1 MVTVVGES
9 GGYDGEDG
17 CEGGGCDD
25 EDAVRMVVWL
35 RGWW

>member
-1 MVTVVGES
+1 MTVVGES
-9 GGYDGEDG
+9 GGCDGEDD
-17 CEGGGCDD
+17 CESGGCDD